1 MAKSEIYNNESLH
14 KAERKEMIRECRKD
28 KMKIMAEKILIITGG
43 TVDYE
48 WAKDWLSAKTY
59 DYCIAADSG
68 LVHADKL
75 GIRVDYIL
83 GDYDS
88 VNERLLDISAGKK
101 LYRYTSGGNYS
112 VKTSSGGD

>member
-48 WAKDWLSAKTY
+48 WAKDWLSGKHMITALRQT
-59 DYCIAADSG
+59 ADWYMRINWESG
-68 LVHADKL
+68 WITFW
-75 GIRVDYIL
+75 GITI
-83 GDYDS
+83 
-88 VNERLLDISAGKK
+88 RLMKGCLIPIKK
-101 LYRYTSGGNYS
+101 IRRQ
-112 VKTSSGGD
+112 

>member
-68 LVHADKL
+68 LVMR
-75 GIRVDYIL
+75 I
-83 GDYDS
+83 
-88 VNERLLDISAGKK
+88 NWE
-101 LYRYTSGGNYS
+101 SGWITFWGLRF
-112 VKTSSGGD
+112 G

>member
-75 GIRVDYIL
+75 GIRDPF
-83 GDYDS
+83 
-88 VNERLLDISAGKK
+88 
-101 LYRYTSGGNYS
+101 SGYFKPFN
-112 VKTSSGGD
+112 VRTTSSVIGTNEIYFPY

>member
-75 GIRVDYIL
+75 GIGWITFW
-83 GDYDS
+83 GITI
-88 VNERLLDISAGKK
+88 RLMKGCLIPIKK
-101 LYRYTSGGNYS
+101 IRRQ
-112 VKTSSGGD
+112 